1 MAFCKIQHKDLEIT
15 EQQQQLSDLID
26 QKLAEL
32 NLPATPSLLYE
43 PVRYTLGLSGK
54 RIRPYLTLI
63 GCGLCSGETEEALPA
78 AIAIE
83 LLHNF
88 TLLHDDIMD
97 RAETRRGEP
106 SVFKKW
112 NQNTAILSGDAMY
125 AKAFKQLQYYGKKDW
140 YSKSQYSTIMDI
152 FLESAETVC
161 EGQAFDLEFE
171 NRSDNVSID
180 EYIHMIEG
188 KTAALISG
196 SLALGGAVAGADNN
210 HIEELKFVGQKI
222 GVAFQIQDDLLDAT
236 ADPDK
241 FGKKR
246 GGDILEGKKTYLT
259 LLALQRCDEGQ
270 KKALLDVLGDNNAD
284 SDDIQDVIELYETLG
299 VIKDTEDAIQYH
311 YHAAMDHLKEFE
323 SSSYKKEI
331 IAFLNRL
338 ISREY

>member
-1 MAFCKIQHKDLEIT
+1 MEIT

-26 QKLAEL
+26 QQLAEL
-32 NLPATPSLLYE
+32 NLPEAPSLLYD

-63 GCGLCSGETEEALPA
+63 SCGLCGGETEEALPA
-78 AIAIE
+78 AVALE

-97 RAETRRGEP
+97 RAHTRRGEP
-106 SVFKKW
+106 SVYKKW

-125 AKAFKQLQYYGKKDW
+125 AKAFKQLQHYGKDDQ
-140 YSKSQYSTIMDI
+140 YSKYQYRTILDI
-152 FLESAETVC
+152 FLNSAETVC

-171 NRSDNVSID
+171 DRSDVTID

-196 SLALGGAVAGADNN
+196 SLAMGGAVAGASGKK
-210 HIEELKFVGQKI
+210 IEELQFVGQKI
-222 GVAFQIQDDLLDAT
+222 GIAFQIQDDLLDAI

-259 LLALQRCDEGQ
+259 LLALQRCDAQQ
-270 KKALLDVLGDNNAD
+270 KETLSKVLGNNTAASTD
-284 SDDIQDVIELYETLG
+284 VQNVIELYDTLG
-299 VIKDTEDAIQYH
+299 VIQDTEDAIQYH
-311 YHAAMDHLKEFE
+311 YQEAMDQLEEFGA
-323 SSSYKKEI
+323 SSYKKEI